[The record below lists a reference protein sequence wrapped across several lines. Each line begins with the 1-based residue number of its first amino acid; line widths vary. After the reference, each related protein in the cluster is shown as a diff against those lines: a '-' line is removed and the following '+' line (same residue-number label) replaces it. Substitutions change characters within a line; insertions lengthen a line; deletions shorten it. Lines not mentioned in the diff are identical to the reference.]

1 MAEAKIEA
9 FFAFGCL
16 EREVFEETGRDE
28 CLCQALEYNTYY
40 HHECHGVHGEYGA
53 IAVEHVAVC
62 HAECRDGHYEHA
74 NRHGCECAT
83 TAHHLCD
90 ETHRQYH
97 YQRVDV
103 SIP

>member
-1 MAEAKIEA
+1 MAEAEIEA

-62 HAECRDGHYEHA
+62 HAEC
-74 NRHGCECAT
+74 
-83 TAHHLCD
+83 
-90 ETHRQYH
+90 
-97 YQRVDV
+97 
-103 SIP
+103 